1 VQVSDFTRRSAQ
13 VTTGVP
19 TPDPE
24 ARYQGCDGSDLVQ
37 VEVDG
42 AARHVAVALE
52 SGWRRTIGGPALG
65 AAILAA
71 YTAATTARLTAWAEQ
86 AAERRDTGDVGNAPA
101 PAMVDRQVPWP
112 RATPEM
118 VQSLSRA
125 FCDLREFGLRLT
137 ELHAA
142 TTTTASP
149 GRIVVVTARAAQI
162 TGIELAPDWLRTAGD
177 ADIERVTGQ
186 TLRAAL
192 DDLARLPERALEGC
206 PDLQAVLA
214 DHPSPIGLVG
224 PALGTPPTP
233 GPAQRQARPG
243 SAAPPPGPGWWP
255 MPRRPPNTTRWEDP
269 R

>member
-1 VQVSDFTRRSAQ
+1 VQVSDFTRRSEQ

-24 ARYQGCDGSDLVQ
+24 ARYQGRDGSDLVQ

-42 AARHVAVALE
+42 AARHAAVALE

-86 AAERRDTGDVGNAPA
+86 AAERRDTGDGGDAPA
-101 PAMVDRQVPWP
+101 PAMVDRQVTWP
-112 RATPEM
+112 RATPAM

-125 FCDLREFGLRLT
+125 FRDLREFGLRLT
-137 ELHAA
+137 ALHAA

-149 GRIVVVTARAAQI
+149 GRTVVVTARAAQI
-162 TGIELAPDWLRTAGD
+162 VGIELAPDWLRTAGD
-177 ADIERVTGQ
+177 SDIERQTGH

-192 DDLARLPERALEGC
+192 DDLVRLPERALEGC

-214 DHPSPIGLVG
+214 AHQSPIGLVG
-224 PALGTPPTP
+224 PTLGTPPP
-233 GPAQRQARPG
+233 QGPAPRRARPG
-243 SAAPPPGPGWWP
+243 SGAPPPGPEWP
-255 MPRRPPNTTRWEDP
+255 MPRRPQNTTRWEDA